1 MIMISSRLLLSSSLV
16 TLLIQANLSSG
27 FSTTSSLPRVSTS
40 NVRNSQR
47 HQLFATDN
55 NQNPFGFV
63 QGLLSQQKGTAVAE
77 CNTPAIPDCV
87 VDSDYTLAAAF
98 GAVGLGFFVVGNVFT
113 FVLGGLLILLATL
126 FAVQASRI
134 RFVFDQDAF
143 ELKNTSGGGD
153 DKQEQLKDSGENFV
167 VGGANRWTYKSFINW
182 EFFPKGSPIPIL
194 VYFKENQT
202 IKPDGS
208 NDGQIHF
215 FPAIAN
221 CKQLEEQFEL
231 RGCAKIRD

>member
-1 MIMISSRLLLSSSLV
+1 MIMLSSRLLLSSSLA

-27 FSTTSSLPRVSTS
+27 FSTTSPLVQSTS
-40 NVRNSQR
+40 NVRKVLP
-47 HQLFATDN
+47 LFATDN

-77 CNTPAIPDCV
+77 RNSTPAIPDCV
-87 VDSDYTLAAAF
+87 VDSDYTLAAVF
-98 GAVGLGFFVVGNVFT
+98 GAVGLGTFLVGNVFT

-143 ELKNTSGGGD
+143 ELKNTSGGD

-167 VGGANRWTYKSFINW
+167 VGGANRWAYKSFINW